1 MEESAKDVAP
11 KRPTIFLSNRLLSAA
26 AYVQQGNLVPIECTA
41 ADDVESFY
49 WVILY
54 AVYRCNL
61 ETLKARKSEKARS
74 RLDDEFSKIFSARDV
89 GTLVD
94 QRVMTFNLN
103 PMGRSNYDGI
113 HVLLDHL
120 NDEDPQPGLRTLV
133 AGIWQKLRL
142 CLFKEEPLRNTY
154 ADLDKEVVEVNHDLN
169 KGLEA
174 LGLPM
179 LPSQLTVPGNAE
191 QYTVDHHHLIIVL
204 RNMINKLEAES
215 AS

>member
-26 AYVQQGNLVPIECTA
+26 AYVRQGNLVPIDCTT

-54 AVYRCNL
+54 AVYRHGL
-61 ETLKARKSEKARS
+61 ETLKARKSDKARS
-74 RLDDEFSKIFSARDV
+74 RLDDEFSKIFWARDV

-94 QRVMTFNLN
+94 QRVVAFNLN

-120 NDEDPQPGLRTLV
+120 NDEDPQPALRTLV

-142 CLFKEEPLRNTY
+142 CPFKEEPLRNTY
-154 ADLDKEVVEVNHDLN
+154 ADLDKEVVEVNHGFN
-169 KGLEA
+169 NRRKA
-174 LGLPM
+174 LGRAVLPI
-179 LPSQLTVPGNAE
+179 QGTVPGNAGW
-191 QYTVDHHHLIIVL
+191 YTDDHDFLIYVL
-204 RNMINKLEAES
+204 ENMIDELEAES